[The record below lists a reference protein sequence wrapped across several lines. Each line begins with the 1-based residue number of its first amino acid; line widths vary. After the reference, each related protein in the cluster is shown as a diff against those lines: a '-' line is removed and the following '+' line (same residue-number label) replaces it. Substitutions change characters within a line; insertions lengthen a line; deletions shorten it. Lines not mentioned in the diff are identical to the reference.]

1 MYIIY
6 SHTCTF
12 KHVHV
17 QSYIQTCT
25 CTKYHTF
32 KYVDVQS
39 YIQTCRCIVIHSN
52 MYMYIIYNH
61 TFKHVHVHNIQSYI
75 QTYTCT

>member
-1 MYIIY
+1 MYKY
-6 SHTCTF
+6 SHTFKHVHVQNIIHSNMYMYSHTF

-17 QSYIQTCT
+17 QS
-25 CTKYHTF
+25 
-32 KYVDVQS
+32 
-39 YIQTCRCIVIHSN
+39 N
-52 MYMYIIYNH
+52 MYMYSH

>member
-12 KHVHV
+12 KHVDV

-25 CTKYHTF
+25 CTKY
-32 KYVDVQS
+32 
-39 YIQTCRCIVIHSN
+39 N
-52 MYMYIIYNH
+52 